1 MNILNNNMDRK
12 RFIGNFYYVDHRS
25 KVQPSI
31 FFDRNYLN
39 IIKNI
44 LKHVNIVNC
53 NTYLL
58 LILSIMLYFPTHH
71 YFSYKEVMENL
82 GLNIEEKKLV
92 LFLHKKNKLK
102 LIS

>member
-1 MNILNNNMDRK
+1 MNILNNNMDKK
-12 RFIGNFYYVDHRS
+12 RFIGNFYYVEHRS
-25 KVQPSI
+25 KELPSI

-39 IIKNI
+39 VIKNI

-58 LILSIMLYFPTHH
+58 LILSIMLYFPNHH
-71 YFSYKEVMENL
+71 YFSYKEVMEQL